1 MVVKTWLVM
10 TQKQEATKFCQE
22 LHKQVKV
29 DTHTLLNNRIWD
41 QDQNFPLL
49 QVRMEQVKVDY
60 APTTFIASLS
70 MAICLLW
77 IYAKNIQNGKNDGL
91 VER

>member
-29 DTHTLLNNRIWD
+29 DTHTLLNNRTWD
-41 QDQNFPLL
+41 QDQSSPLL
-49 QVRMEQVKVDY
+49 PDQMELERADF

-70 MAICLLW
+70 MAICLPW
-77 IYAKNIQNGKNDGL
+77 TYAKSIQNGKNDGL